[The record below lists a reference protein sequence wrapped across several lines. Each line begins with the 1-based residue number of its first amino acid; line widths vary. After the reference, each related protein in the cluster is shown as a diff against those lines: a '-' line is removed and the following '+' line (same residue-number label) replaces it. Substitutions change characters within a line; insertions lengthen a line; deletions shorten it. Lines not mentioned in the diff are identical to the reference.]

1 MKTALVIG
9 ATGLVGLQTVTCLL
23 ENEHYSRVVVFSRR
37 PTGLNSPRLTEH
49 LIDFADTSAWA
60 HLVQGDVLFSA
71 MGTTRAQAGGKKQQ
85 FEVDYT
91 FQYRFA
97 QIAKQ
102 NGVPV
107 IVLVS
112 AAGADP
118 ESRLFYTRIK
128 GELERDL
135 KLLEF
140 PSAIIFKPGP
150 LEGQREK
157 NRPAENLM
165 VAIING
171 LNRISLFRKY
181 RPISGHQMAKAMI
194 AAAKNPTKGVSVFE
208 LEEIFLL
215 AER

>member
-23 ENEHYSRVVVFSRR
+23 QNDYYSRVVVFSRR
-37 PTGLNSPRLTEH
+37 PTGLTSPRLTEH
-49 LIDFADTSAWA
+49 LIDFADTSAWSN
-60 HLVQGDVLFSA
+60 LVQGDVLFSA

-91 FQYRFA
+91 FQYRVA

-102 NGVPV
+102 NGVPTF
-107 IVLVS
+107 VLVS
-112 AAGADP
+112 AAGANP
-118 ESRLFYTRIK
+118 KSRLFYTRIK

-181 RPISGHQMAKAMI
+181 RPISGHKMAKAMI
-194 AAAKNPTKGVSVFE
+194 AAAKNPTKGISVFE